1 MKLVTVAALIF
12 TSVSALG
19 GDQAP
24 PADSPNVAVVKRY
37 YAAIN
42 RGDAKAAAA
51 EFADDGKNFGRAVG
65 RQGIEVRIVDILKTF
80 PDWHMEILEIA
91 DAGDVVVVRCKVS
104 GTHRGVGTMPLNNM
118 PVGAQPTGK
127 RFEVTHMHWHKL
139 RDGAIVEHYANRD
152 DLGMLR
158 QLGLIPPG
166 SKE

>member
-1 MKLVTVAALIF
+1 MKLVTVAALILA
-12 TSVSALG
+12 SVSTFG

-24 PADSPNVAVVKRY
+24 AADSPNVAVVKRY

-51 EFADDGKNFGRAVG
+51 EYADDAKNFGRAVG
-65 RQGIEVRIVDILKTF
+65 RQGLEVRIVDILKTF

-104 GTHRGVGTMPLNNM
+104 GTHRGVGTMPMNNM

-158 QLGLIPPG
+158 QLGLVPPDPQ
-166 SKE
+166 K

>member
-1 MKLVTVAALIF
+1 MKLVTVAALVLA
-12 TSVSALG
+12 SVSAFG

-24 PADSPNVAVVKRY
+24 AADSPNVAVVKRY

-65 RQGIEVRIVDILKTF
+65 RQGLEARIVDILKTF

-104 GTHRGVGTMPLNNM
+104 GTHRGVGTMSMNNM

-158 QLGLIPPG
+158 QLGLVPPDTR
-166 SKE
+166 K